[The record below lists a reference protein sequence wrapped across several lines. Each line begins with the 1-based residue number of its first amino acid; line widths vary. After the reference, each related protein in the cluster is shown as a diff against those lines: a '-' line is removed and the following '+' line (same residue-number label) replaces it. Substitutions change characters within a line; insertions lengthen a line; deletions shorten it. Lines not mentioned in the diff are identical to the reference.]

1 MSTWGGGCV
10 TMGWQPCPRGVAV
23 VSPWGGRHISPW
35 GGSRV
40 PMGCRQCLHR
50 VAAVSP
56 WDGSRVPVG
65 WWLCAHGVAA
75 VSPWGGSHASMGWRP
90 CAHGVVAVSPW
101 GGSHDP
107 MGWRRCPHEVAAV
120 SPWVGG
126 RVPMRWQPFPHGVA
140 AVSPWGGGRVPV
152 VSAVPTPAR
161 RSPSAC
167 PAEPSVLDGVESFFR
182 RCFLRSTIGDGGGSR
197 PAAVGP
203 EMASGPSAKG
213 TSLWGWGPP
222 MGDRKSVV

>member
-1 MSTWGGGCV
+1 MSLWG
-10 TMGWQPCPRGVAV
+10 
-23 VSPWGGRHISPW
+23 
-35 GGSRV
+35 
-40 PMGCRQCLHR
+40 
-50 VAAVSP
+50 
-56 WDGSRVPVG
+56 
-65 WWLCAHGVAA
+65 
-75 VSPWGGSHASMGWRP
+75 
-90 CAHGVVAVSPW
+90 
-101 GGSHDP
+101 
-107 MGWRRCPHEVAAV
+107 AAV

-126 RVPMRWQPFPHGVA
+126 RVPMGWWPCPHEMA
-140 AVSPWGGGRVPV
+140 AMSPWGGSRVPV

-222 MGDRKSVV
+222 MAANGRSGAAGAAPSTGLCGVLSCHHEHRGRRGHRCLRDPQRPPGSKGPLGSSGPPGPPGPPASPRSPGPLGSPGPPTSPRPPGS